1 MQALNII
8 LSTCNYRKCKKL
20 SVVLMH
26 KNKCHVHKQLITLY
40 GKKLFQDYELVL
52 KQISVLVLAKW
63 HLGKFKIFFSFFF
76 LSKCKIQKMTLTVI
90 FKNSKVLYLT
100 CFRKNKKQ
108 MMKHCNFE
116 LIFSLLM
123 KEC

>member
-1 MQALNII
+1 
-8 LSTCNYRKCKKL
+8 
-20 SVVLMH
+20 MH

-76 LSKCKIQKMTLTVI
+76 PIKMQNSENDLDSHIQK
-90 FKNSKVLYLT
+90 
-100 CFRKNKKQ
+100 
-108 MMKHCNFE
+108 
-116 LIFSLLM
+116 
-123 KEC
+123 

>member
-76 LSKCKIQKMTLTVI
+76 PIKMQNSENDLDSHIQK
-90 FKNSKVLYLT
+90 
-100 CFRKNKKQ
+100 
-108 MMKHCNFE
+108 
-116 LIFSLLM
+116 
-123 KEC
+123 